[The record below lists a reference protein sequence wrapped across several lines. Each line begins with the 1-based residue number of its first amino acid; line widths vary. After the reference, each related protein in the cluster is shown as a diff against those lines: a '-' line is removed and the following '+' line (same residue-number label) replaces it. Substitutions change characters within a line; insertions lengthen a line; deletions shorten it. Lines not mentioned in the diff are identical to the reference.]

1 MHILAAGATGAL
13 GRRLVPL
20 LVSNAHAKANR
31 ELGWRA
37 AHPSWR
43 AGSRGGLGSAGAV
56 RRPEPRSGLLHGVRL
71 AQRAEIR

>member
-20 LVSNAHAKANR
+20 LVSNAHAKAKR

-37 AHPSWR
+37 GFR
-43 AGSRGGLGSAGAV
+43 VGLGSSGAV